1 MPKIPSWIF
10 ILLAVLY
17 FMGINIDMMEVDATQ
32 YAEISR
38 EMAETGSYLEV
49 YQYGMDYLDKPP
61 FLFWVSSLSISVFG
75 ANNFG
80 FKLPSILFALL
91 AIYATYRLARLLYN
105 DSIARWAALILGVC
119 QGIFLMTNDIRT
131 DTILMGWVVTAL
143 WMIKECEIKRRWQF
157 VLLGTLSIACG
168 MMTKGP
174 IALIVPLLCFGTDWL
189 LKRKWK
195 QIFSPYHL
203 IDMVLIGIML
213 IPMSIGLY
221 QQFDLHPEKVVNGE
235 TGVSGL
241 RFFYWSQSFG
251 RITGESP
258 WNNGAGFE
266 FLFSSMLWAFLPWMF
281 FFIAA
286 LIINVKKLIQNRFK
300 LSENQEF
307 LTTGGFIL
315 VYIALGSSR
324 YQLPHYIFVVFPLAA
339 IMVANLLHDMLV
351 LGKYKKL
358 YKVLYPV
365 QVFSLGTL
373 LLGAMLILTIVF
385 PGNISGIVFCLTGI
399 IIWVYLLR
407 KSMSGKVL
415 WISVCGMLI
424 VNAVMSCHFYPS
436 LLEYQ
441 ASSKTGEYIKA
452 HNLPKDSTA
461 MYHMEKRAH
470 ALHFYANRILR
481 ISDSLSIADSCR
493 YILTNDEG
501 RRKIDSAGYAYTI
514 LKQDKMF
521 DVSKLTFPFLSLAT
535 RHTVLKNY
543 YLLHM
548 KG

>member
-38 EMAETGSYLEV
+38 EMSETGNYLEV
-49 YQYGMDYLDKPP
+49 YQYGKDYLDKPP
-61 FLFWVSSLSISVFG
+61 FLFWVTSLSITVFG
-75 ANNFG
+75 VNNFA

-91 AIYATYRLARLLYN
+91 AIYSTYRLARLLYN

-119 QGIFLMTNDIRT
+119 QGMFLMTNDIRT

-143 WMIKECEIKRRWQF
+143 WAIKECEIKRRWQF

-195 QIFSPYHL
+195 QIFSPWHL
-203 IDMVLIGIML
+203 VDIVLIAIML

-221 QQFDLHPEKVVNGE
+221 EQFDLHPEKIVNEE

-258 WNNGAGFE
+258 WSNGAGFE
-266 FLFSSMLWAFLPWMF
+266 FLFTSMLWAFLPWMF

-286 LIINVKKLIQNRFK
+286 LVINVKKLLQDKFRLNDNR
-300 LSENQEF
+300 EF

-339 IMVANLLHDMLV
+339 IMVASLLHDMLV

-358 YKVLYPV
+358 YKILYPV
-365 QVFSLGTL
+365 QVFSLGAL
-373 LLGAMLILTIVF
+373 LVGAMLILTLVF
-385 PGNISGIVFCLTGI
+385 PGNISGIIFCVTGI

-407 KSMSGKVL
+407 KTLPGKIL
-415 WISVCGMLI
+415 WLSVCTMLI
-424 VNAVMSCHFYPS
+424 VNAILSSHFYPS

-441 ASSKTGEYIKA
+441 ASSNTGKYIKA
-452 HNLPKDSTA
+452 HDLPKDSTA

-470 ALHFYANRILR
+470 ALHFYADRILR

-501 RRKIDSAGYAYTI
+501 KHKIDSARYTYTI

-521 DVSKLTFPFLSLAT
+521 DVSKLTFPFLNPVT
-535 RHTVLKNY
+535 RHKAIKNY
-543 YLLHM
+543 YLLKL

>member
-119 QGIFLMTNDIRT
+119 QGMFLMTNDIRT

-143 WMIKECEIKRRWQF
+143 WAIKECEIKRRWQF
-157 VLLGTLSIACG
+157 VLLGTLGIACG

-195 QIFSPYHL
+195 QIFSPWHL
-203 IDMVLIGIML
+203 VDMVLIAVML

-286 LIINVKKLIQNRFK
+286 LIINVKKLIHDRFRF
-300 LSENQEF
+300 SENQEF
-307 LTTGGFIL
+307 ITTGGFIL

-365 QVFSLGTL
+365 QVLSLGAL
-373 LLGAMLILTIVF
+373 LLGAVLILTIVF
-385 PGNISGIVFCLTGI
+385 PGNISGIIFCLTGI
-399 IIWVYLLR
+399 IIWGYLLR
-407 KSMSGKVL
+407 KSMPGKVL

-470 ALHFYANRILR
+470 ALHFYADRILR

-501 RRKIDSAGYAYTI
+501 KHKIDSARYAYTI

-521 DVSKLTFPFLSLAT
+521 DVSKLTFPFLSPAT

>member
-1 MPKIPSWIF
+1 
-10 ILLAVLY
+10 
-17 FMGINIDMMEVDATQ
+17 MMEVDATQ

-119 QGIFLMTNDIRT
+119 QGMFLMTNDIRT
-131 DTILMGWVVTAL
+131 DTILMGWVVMAL
-143 WMIKECEIKRRWQF
+143 WAIKECEIKRRWQF

-339 IMVANLLHDMLV
+339 IMVANLLYDMLV

-365 QVFSLGTL
+365 QVLSLGAL

-407 KSMSGKVL
+407 KSMPGKVL

-521 DVSKLTFPFLSLAT
+521 DVSKLTFPFLSPAT